1 MNKSQCKQQFN
12 INLERFLNELMISF
26 PNETQSL
33 KSIQAKINVMNS
45 LDSNQ
50 LIKNWIGVIKPYKD
64 QLFSKNESFFIN
76 NQLSNNENDNILIN
90 KIKHIWLNNTNISQK
105 TKNAI
110 FDYGILLTKLAEMY
124 NS

>member
-50 LIKNWIGVIKPYKD
+50 LIKNWIGVIEPYKD

-90 KIKHIWLNNTNISQK
+90 KIKHIWLNNSNISQK